1 MFKKIILLIAV
12 LLPMSVFAQKFGVV
26 DIQSVF
32 AAMPESTAA
41 QTQLQE
47 SSKKFQ
53 DELQKLTGELEKL
66 YGEFQQISE
75 DPNTPQ
81 SIKERR
87 MQEIQEKGQKV
98 EEFRQAAE
106 RDLARQQEQLM
117 APIQQKLTDAI
128 KAVGQEGNYTFV
140 LPKDEGLLLY
150 CGTDVTDLTDTVK
163 KRLGI

>member
-1 MFKKIILLIAV
+1 MLKKILLLVAV
-12 LLPMSVFAQKFGVV
+12 LLPMSGFAQKFGVV
-26 DIQSVF
+26 DVNTIF
-32 AAMPESTAA
+32 AAMPETTAA
-41 QTQLQE
+41 QNQLQE

-66 YGEFQQISE
+66 YGEFQSISE

-106 RDLARQQEQLM
+106 RDLGNQQQQLL
-117 APIQQKLTDAI
+117 APVQQKLTDAI
-128 KAVGQEGNYTFV
+128 KAVGQEGGFTMVF
-140 LPKDEGLLLY
+140 PKEEGLLLY
-150 CGTDVTDLTDTVK
+150 TGTDVVDLTDTVK
-163 KRLGI
+163 ARLGM